1 MSVATKNVLVLLKKN
16 TPSTPK
22 NYLGTDRLL
31 RPGGGEG
38 REGLEGGTIF

>member
-16 TPSTPK
+16 TLCTRK
-22 NYLGTDRLL
+22 NYLGTDHLL
-31 RPGGGEG
+31 RPGGGGG